1 MFGGEGRG
9 REFRRS
15 HMHETYDQGHH
26 HLAMVVVGDR
36 DVFKQAAEDGGRN
49 SGLMVIFWW
58 NREH

>member
-1 MFGGEGRG
+1 
-9 REFRRS
+9 
-15 HMHETYDQGHH
+15 MHGMYDQGHH

-36 DVFKQAAEDGGRN
+36 DAFEQAAEDGGRN